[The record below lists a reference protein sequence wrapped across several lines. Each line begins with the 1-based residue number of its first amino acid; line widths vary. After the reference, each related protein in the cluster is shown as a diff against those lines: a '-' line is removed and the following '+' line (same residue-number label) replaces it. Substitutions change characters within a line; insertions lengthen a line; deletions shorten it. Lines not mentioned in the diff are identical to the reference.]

1 MKIALICIVSIIVIP
16 AIIYGTA
23 CVVDAIRC
31 DYRKSAIAECLF
43 KYFKKTSYCKENEPC
58 LTFNQFYSFFN
69 VAPERW
75 AIEGWYD
82 AG

>member
-43 KYFKKTSYCKENEPC
+43 KYFKKTSSCKEMS
-58 LTFNQFYSFFN
+58 L
-69 VAPERW
+69 V
-75 AIEGWYD
+75 
-82 AG
+82 

>member
-31 DYRKSAIAECLF
+31 DY
-43 KYFKKTSYCKENEPC
+43 
-58 LTFNQFYSFFN
+58 
-69 VAPERW
+69 
-75 AIEGWYD
+75 
-82 AG
+82 